1 MFKKPFRVK
10 SQTSMKGSDRKK
22 LRVDIQKVF
31 TGLSPE
37 EVSEIIP
44 NKEDVTVTKI
54 YTNSGD
60 NAFIYSVNKQPYFF
74 EIDKQKVLF
83 PTVYLLWRFPD
94 LAERFTTWPPVFKR
108 MVDGADLMLPG
119 IVLRQ
124 QVTPST
130 FRHVQ
135 KGQVCSVN
143 IVGNRCPVVVGQTLM
158 SGSDFFDSGMKGKGI
173 HPVHMLGDE
182 LWSFG
187 DKSSPPSIED
197 DPLPSEYMEEDGQ
210 QSGDLRENGA
220 IPTSTDWFEATSD
233 GNKQEMD
240 ENSAINKDN
249 ASGDMESGDGVGD
262 NTKHKDDN
270 VKATSENDNYMKDL
284 TGPGTVTQD
293 GADNGEGASAP
304 GDGAE
309 DGGVELENLQI
320 QEESTQLTP
329 GEMDDLLQFCFLC
342 ALKASLKKSDLPI
355 PTGTFYKAHMLKYS
369 PKATQMDVKKSSFK
383 KLSKFLQ
390 TQAKCGI
397 IKVKEL
403 TKGVEN
409 IMEVD
414 RSHEMF
420 RGLEVPEIVEEPTES
435 TQDGFT
441 PPTITEMF
449 AVTSNV
455 LPLFKPMG
463 YSKSS
468 PLTSSD
474 ARKVITEYVK
484 QLDNQGGNDKS
495 AVLLDPILASI
506 CLTSAEGDKSTLQW
520 EELFTR
526 ILNKMSPVFQL
537 SFPDRPPILKKGSID
552 PIKIDVVQRASSKRV
567 TIIENLDVYGID
579 AGEFGHRVQVKVAC
593 SASVTPSQQK
603 GKGPQVIVQGN
614 QINCVADL
622 LTNLYKLPKKY
633 IRGAEKA
640 PKQRR
645 K

>member
-1 MFKKPFRVK
+1 
-10 SQTSMKGSDRKK
+10 
-22 LRVDIQKVF
+22 
-31 TGLSPE
+31 
-37 EVSEIIP
+37 
-44 NKEDVTVTKI
+44 
-54 YTNSGD
+54 
-60 NAFIYSVNKQPYFF
+60 
-74 EIDKQKVLF
+74 
-83 PTVYLLWRFPD
+83 
-94 LAERFTTWPPVFKR
+94 
-108 MVDGADLMLPG
+108 
-119 IVLRQ
+119 
-124 QVTPST
+124 
-130 FRHVQ
+130 
-135 KGQVCSVN
+135 
-143 IVGNRCPVVVGQTLM
+143 
-158 SGSDFFDSGMKGKGI
+158 
-173 HPVHMLGDE
+173 
-182 LWSFG
+182 
-187 DKSSPPSIED
+187 
-197 DPLPSEYMEEDGQ
+197 
-210 QSGDLRENGA
+210 
-220 IPTSTDWFEATSD
+220 
-233 GNKQEMD
+233 
-240 ENSAINKDN
+240 
-249 ASGDMESGDGVGD
+249 
-262 NTKHKDDN
+262 
-270 VKATSENDNYMKDL
+270 
-284 TGPGTVTQD
+284 
-293 GADNGEGASAP
+293 
-304 GDGAE
+304 
-309 DGGVELENLQI
+309 
-320 QEESTQLTP
+320 
-329 GEMDDLLQFCFLC
+329 
-342 ALKASLKKSDLPI
+342 
-355 PTGTFYKAHMLKYS
+355 
-369 PKATQMDVKKSSFK
+369 MDVKKSSFK

-484 QLDNQGGNDKS
+484 QLDNQGGNDK
-495 AVLLDPILASI
+495 
-506 CLTSAEGDKSTLQW
+506 
-520 EELFTR
+520 R
-526 ILNKMSPVFQL
+526 ILNKMSP
-537 SFPDRPPILKKGSID
+537 
-552 PIKIDVVQRASSKRV
+552 V